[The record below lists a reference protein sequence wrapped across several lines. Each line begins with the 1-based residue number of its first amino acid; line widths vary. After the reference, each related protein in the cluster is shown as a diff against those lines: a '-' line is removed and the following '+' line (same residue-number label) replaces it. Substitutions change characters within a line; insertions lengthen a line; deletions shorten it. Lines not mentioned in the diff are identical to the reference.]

1 MPEHPSIPVAV
12 RKELAPN
19 MLRCLLLG
27 YKDGAFQVS
36 DEWNKLLPDFKFT
49 QPEEF
54 LTKAWAAID
63 AGEKSVFT
71 DY

>member
-1 MPEHPSIPVAV
+1 
-12 RKELAPN
+12 